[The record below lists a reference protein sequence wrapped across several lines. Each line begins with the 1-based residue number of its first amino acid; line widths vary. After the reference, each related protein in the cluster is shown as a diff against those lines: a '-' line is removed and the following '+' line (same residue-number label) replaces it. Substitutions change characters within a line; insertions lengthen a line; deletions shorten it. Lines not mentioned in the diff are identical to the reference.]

1 MTTQMAPTHPLI
13 RIRETASIQEA
24 AQLMC
29 DMSMGTLG
37 VDNHDHEFIGLITER
52 DLMWAVAQGKDPLE
66 TTVKDVL
73 NDFPIVV
80 EGPISDIDAAR
91 RMGKAH
97 VRHLIVSG
105 HGDLRIVSMRDLMNV
120 FVEDHGTVQRKHPTS
135 ASELRRMFGEK
146 LAGYES

>member
-1 MTTQMAPTHPLI
+1 MTAQVAPTHPLI
-13 RIRETASIQEA
+13 SIRVSASIQEA

-37 VDNHDHEFIGLITER
+37 VQTHEHEFIGLVTER
-52 DLMWAVAQGKDPLE
+52 DLIWAVAQGKDPLE
-66 TTVKDVL
+66 TTVLDVV

-80 EGPISDIDAAR
+80 EGPISDIDATR
-91 RMGKAH
+91 RMRKAH

-105 HGDLRIVSMRDLMNV
+105 RGDLRIVSMRDLMDQ
-120 FVEDHGTVQRKHPTS
+120 FVGEAETIERPHTTT

-146 LAGYES
+146 CSGYEG